1 MIDFLDNNEND
12 KQKKH
17 VDDHYNDKGQSNNTI
32 SKDAWNTL
40 IILSLIGLIIV
51 YSETMLIPAIPDLIN
66 DFRIKYNTISWIL
79 TGYLI
84 SGAVATPIAGKLSD
98 IYGKKKIAIIVMLI
112 YTIGS
117 FSAIFS
123 PDVVTMIISRII
135 QGIGMSVFPI
145 ALSIIRDKFPE
156 KKLAIGQGIFTSLFA
171 VGGVIGLSL
180 GAMTTEY
187 FGWRS
192 TFISITPIS
201 LILTFIILKYVY
213 IKKENNES
221 KKASRKNID
230 LKSIITLTISITSF
244 LVSITLIGDLDFVD
258 LNNTHNNYITL
269 ILITFFSISSVI
281 SLTIFIFIQNRIK
294 NPIIDL
300 YLLKDK
306 ILLPTNILLMLI
318 GTSLF
323 MIYQTISI
331 FIRNP
336 VPVGFGGS
344 AIDAANIQLPFM
356 ILALVVSIISGFLI
370 TKFGNI
376 KPTIIGCIV
385 CIIGFSSLY
394 LYHSTELELIINLS
408 LIATGLSLAEV
419 GGFNI
424 TLVSVSTK
432 LSGSSMGLTTLL
444 FLIGMSIGP
453 AISGI
458 YLETFRTNIVLDGIT
473 ISIPSITSF
482 ELIFITGTL
491 ICILSLIL
499 SVISTKRMKSYKIT
513 PNNSN

>member
-1 MIDFLDNNEND
+1 MHNSEKD
-12 KQKKH
+12 KQKNRI
-17 VDDHYNDKGQSNNTI
+17 DNYPNDKGSSNNKI

-40 IILSLIGLIIV
+40 IILSLIGVIIV

-66 DFRIKYNTISWIL
+66 DFGIKYNTISWIL

-98 IYGKKKIAIIVMLI
+98 VYGKKKMAIIVMLI
-112 YTIGS
+112 YTVGS
-117 FSAIFS
+117 FTAIFS
-123 PDVVTMIISRII
+123 PDIVTMIISRIT

-156 KKLAIGQGIFTSLFA
+156 NKLAIGQGIFTSLFA

-192 TFISITPIS
+192 TFVSITPIS
-201 LILTFIILKYVY
+201 LILTFIIMKY
-213 IKKENNES
+213 ITTKKENNDS
-221 KKASRKNID
+221 KKTIKKNID
-230 LKSIITLTISITSF
+230 LKSIVTLTISISSF
-244 LVSITLIGDLDFVD
+244 LIAITLIGDLNISD
-258 LNNTHNNYITL
+258 LNNVSNNHDTL
-269 ILITFFSISSVI
+269 ILIILFSISSII
-281 SLTIFIFIQNRIK
+281 SLTIFIIVQKRIQN
-294 NPIIDL
+294 PLIDL

-336 VPVGFGGS
+336 SPVGFGGS
-344 AIDAANIQLPFM
+344 VIDAANIQLPFM
-356 ILALVVSIISGFLI
+356 ILALLVSIMSGFLI

-385 CIIGFSSLY
+385 SIIGFFSLY
-394 LYHSTELELIINLS
+394 LYHSTEFELIINLS
-408 LIATGLSLAEV
+408 IIATGLALAEI

-432 LSGSSMGLTTLL
+432 LSGSSMGITTLL
-444 FLIGMSIGP
+444 FFIGMSIGP

-458 YLETFRTNIVLDGIT
+458 YLETFRTTITLDGLT
-473 ISIPSITSF
+473 KSSPSSF
-482 ELIFITGTL
+482 SFDLIFLTATL
-491 ICILSLIL
+491 MCVLSLIL
-499 SVISTKRMKSYKIT
+499 SLVSTKKIRAKKIFYQ
-513 PNNSN
+513 N